1 MRANDKLLSG
11 PVADQ
16 LTPLEISQAVLQGEE
31 NPNTAR
37 PLTPLER
44 AASGVGTDRSRSR
57 WQLALRS
64 PATAWCAIAGIGLL
78 ALVVH
83 ATREP
88 RRPWRAD

>member
-1 MRANDKLLSG
+1 MHATEPSLSG
-11 PVADQ
+11 PIADE
-16 LTPLEISQAVLQGEE
+16 LTPLEISQAMLEGDE

-64 PATAWCAIAGIGLL
+64 PAMAWCAIAGIGLL

>member
-1 MRANDKLLSG
+1 MSANEPSLSG
-11 PVADQ
+11 PIADE
-16 LTPLEISQAVLQGEE
+16 LTPLEISQAMLEGEE

-37 PLTPLER
+37 PPTPLER
-44 AASGVGTDRSRSR
+44 AASGVGPDRARSRG
-57 WQLALRS
+57 QLALRS